1 MLEAEV
7 AAGEEWAEWYRL
19 TPAQRWI
26 ESRKLWQQYL
36 AMGGKFDPE
45 PDTQSPF
52 YFPEAPGTVPADGRT
67 SVRSIR
73 RR

>member
-1 MLEAEV
+1 MLDAEV
-7 AAGEEWAEWYRL
+7 AVGGEWAEWYRL
-19 TPAQRWI
+19 TPAQRWN

-36 AMGGKFDPE
+36 AMGGKLDPE

-52 YFPEAPGTVPADGRT
+52 YFPEVSGTVPADGRT